1 MIRKATEE
9 DLSRIAEI
17 FVFNNRINYFP
28 IFKQEE
34 YSFGE
39 LQVVSMIDHYFGKVE
54 VLENLYVA
62 DECGIVKGFMEI
74 HGTEIR
80 KLYVD
85 PCFQSGGIGKKLME
99 HAISTFDA
107 DHLWALEKNTRA
119 IAFYHRHGFMENGEK
134 ELEEGTTEYIAKLI
148 RVEENV
154 QLDEKPMHRKIMSNS
169 RIPAK
174 PIASPVFFKYTN
186 NAYLFSGFSSNAIVR
201 FIRSFASSSVSVG
214 CQSIYFALSLCLHRL

>member
-39 LQVVSMIDHYFGKVE
+39 LQVVSMIDHYFGKEE

-74 HGTEIR
+74 HGTEIGNTTCLRICLDSDLR
-80 KLYVD
+80 KSIV
-85 PCFQSGGIGKKLME
+85 
-99 HAISTFDA
+99 
-107 DHLWALEKNTRA
+107 N
-119 IAFYHRHGFMENGEK
+119 K
-134 ELEEGTTEYIAKLI
+134 E
-148 RVEENV
+148 
-154 QLDEKPMHRKIMSNS
+154 
-169 RIPAK
+169 
-174 PIASPVFFKYTN
+174 
-186 NAYLFSGFSSNAIVR
+186 
-201 FIRSFASSSVSVG
+201 
-214 CQSIYFALSLCLHRL
+214 

>member
-39 LQVVSMIDHYFGKVE
+39 LQVVSMIDHYFGKGE

-85 PCFQSGGIGKKLME
+85 PCFQSGGIGKKLIE
-99 HAISTFDA
+99 HAFQ
-107 DHLWALEKNTRA
+107 LL
-119 IAFYHRHGFMENGEK
+119 M
-134 ELEEGTTEYIAKLI
+134 LI
-148 RVEENV
+148 ICGRW
-154 QLDEKPMHRKIMSNS
+154 RKI
-169 RIPAK
+169 RER
-174 PIASPVFFKYTN
+174 
-186 NAYLFSGFSSNAIVR
+186 LH
-201 FIRSFASSSVSVG
+201 FITDMDLWKMEKKNWKKAR
-214 CQSIYFALSLCLHRL
+214 QSILQS

>member
-28 IFKQEE
+28 IFKSEE

-39 LQVVSMIDHYFGKVE
+39 LQVVSMIDHYFGKEE

-74 HGTEIR
+74 RGTEIC

-85 PCFQSGGIGKKLME
+85 PCFQSGGIGKKLIE
-99 HAISTFDA
+99 FAISTFDA
-107 DHLWALEKNTRA
+107 DHL
-119 IAFYHRHGFMENGEK
+119 
-134 ELEEGTTEYIAKLI
+134 
-148 RVEENV
+148 
-154 QLDEKPMHRKIMSNS
+154 
-169 RIPAK
+169 
-174 PIASPVFFKYTN
+174 
-186 NAYLFSGFSSNAIVR
+186 
-201 FIRSFASSSVSVG
+201 
-214 CQSIYFALSLCLHRL
+214 